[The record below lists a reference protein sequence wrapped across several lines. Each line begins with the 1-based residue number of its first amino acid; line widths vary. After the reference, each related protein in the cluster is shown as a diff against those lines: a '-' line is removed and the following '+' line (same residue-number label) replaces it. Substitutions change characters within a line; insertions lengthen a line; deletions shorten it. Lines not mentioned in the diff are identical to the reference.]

1 MVEGVTYTQEID
13 EKTGAIK
20 YVPSNPPTPPPSDSE
35 NDGKDG
41 SNGDGK
47 NAGGKGGGQGDGES
61 DGTFA
66 PTGKHGGEPSYAH
79 DSDAN
84 EYFADMINHV
94 EFSANDKMAELL
106 KRLEDNNKRLRYD
119 TRIENGKLDGRRLTA
134 YKTSSKLFKKKAIK
148 HKNYQFT
155 IMLDTSGSMFGDEND
170 RTDEANHHKT
180 SKINIGVSSIAQTVK
195 ALEELNLPVAVVAM
209 NYKVDLLK
217 AYGEKWNENKF
228 CDTLQRNMV
237 GKAKS
242 GMDPMGGT
250 DESVAYDETLK
261 YISEHSDQ
269 KTNNIVIVL
278 SDGEPNSSGGQV
290 DCTFEGEMYQIQSR
304 PSHTDSLRK
313 YWEQQTL
320 VVPYGIGLLSGAR
333 QLPRSQRLNH
343 IDKLPELMSNLIQE
357 ILL

>member
-20 YVPSNPPTPPPSDSE
+20 YVPNNPPTPPPSDSK

-47 NAGGKGGGQGDGES
+47 NAGGQAGKQGEGDGTTS
-61 DGTFA
+61 A
-66 PTGKHGGEPSYAH
+66 PTGKHGGKPTYAH
-79 DSDAN
+79 ESDAN
-84 EYFADMINHV
+84 DIFTDMINHV
-94 EFSANDKMAELL
+94 NFSANDKMAELL

-155 IMLDTSGSMFGDEND
+155 IMLDTSGSMFGDEDNC
-170 RTDEANHHKT
+170 TDYDNNHKG

-195 ALEELNLPVAVVAM
+195 ALEELKLPVAVIAM

-217 AYGEKWNENKF
+217 PYGEKWNENKF

-290 DCTFEGEMYQIQSR
+290 DCTFEGEMYQVNSR
-304 PSHTDSLRK
+304 PSNTNDLRK
-313 YWEQQTL
+313 YWEQQSL
-320 VVPYGIGLLSGAR
+320 VTPYGIGLLSGAR